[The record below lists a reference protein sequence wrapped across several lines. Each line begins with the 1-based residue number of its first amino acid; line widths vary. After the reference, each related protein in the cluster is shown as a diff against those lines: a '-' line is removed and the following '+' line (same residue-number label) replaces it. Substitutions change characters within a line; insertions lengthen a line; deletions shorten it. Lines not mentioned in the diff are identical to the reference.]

1 MKQIALFVFLFIFL
15 GVSPTFAFS
24 GKLVKVLDG
33 DTVEVLH
40 NGRAERIRL
49 NGIDTPEKGQPFGN
63 KAKQFVLDVA
73 AGKTVKVHGTDQDRY
88 GRTIGEIILPGDQ
101 SLNRLLVKEGYAW
114 WYRQYSNDRSLGQ
127 LEKLAQAEGKGLWAD
142 ADPVPPW
149 DWRRGKRNIQ
159 VQPGQS
165 SQSFECG
172 KKKYCTEMTSC
183 EEALFHLEEC
193 GLSRLD
199 GDSDGVP
206 CEALCG

>member
-1 MKQIALFVFLFIFL
+1 MKQISLFVFLFIFL
-15 GVSPTFAFS
+15 GVTPVFSFS

-63 KAKQFVLDVA
+63 KAKQFVLNIA
-73 AGKTVKVHGTDQDRY
+73 AGETVKVHATDQDRY

-114 WYRQYSNDRSLGQ
+114 WYRQYSNDRSLGK

-149 DWRRGKRNIQ
+149 EWRKGKRNLQ
-159 VQPGQS
+159 AQPGQS
-165 SQSFECG
+165 SQSFKCG
-172 KKKYCTEMTSC
+172 QKRYCTEMTSC

>member
-1 MKQIALFVFLFIFL
+1 MKQIFLFVFLFIFL
-15 GVSPTFAFS
+15 GVSSAFAFS

-73 AGKTVKVHGTDQDRY
+73 AGETVKVNATDRDRY
-88 GRTIGEIILPGDQ
+88 GRTIGEIILPGNQ

-114 WYRQYSNDRSLGQ
+114 WYRQYSDDQSLGK
-127 LEKLAQAEGKGLWAD
+127 LEKMAQAEGKGLWAG
-142 ADPVPPW
+142 ADPIPPW
-149 DWRRGKRNIQ
+149 EWRKGKRNLQ
-159 VQPGQS
+159 AQPGQS

-172 KKKYCTEMTSC
+172 QKRYCTEMTSC
-183 EEALFHLEEC
+183 KEALFHLEEC

>member
-1 MKQIALFVFLFIFL
+1 
-15 GVSPTFAFS
+15 
-24 GKLVKVLDG
+24 
-33 DTVEVLH
+33 VEVLH

-159 VQPGQS
+159 AQPRQS